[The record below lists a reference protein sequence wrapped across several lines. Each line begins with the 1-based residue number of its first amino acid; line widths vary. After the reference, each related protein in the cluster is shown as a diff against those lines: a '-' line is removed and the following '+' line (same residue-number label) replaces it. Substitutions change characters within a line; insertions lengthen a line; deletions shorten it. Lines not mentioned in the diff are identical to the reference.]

1 MARYRNKTTGVV
13 VDIPVELADQIG
25 AYEPVDQP
33 AKQEKKPQERKNTK
47 KSE

>member
-13 VDIPVELADQIG
+13 VDIPAELADQIG
-25 AYEPVDQP
+25 SYDLVTQP
-33 AKQEKKPQERKNTK
+33 AKQEKKPQSRKS